1 MAINEGGRY
10 RTRRVRPHASH
21 RLMGVVSSQRFCV
34 AAEQGLGHK
43 LENELNVCDFINL
56 EQRFS

>member
-1 MAINEGGRY
+1 
-10 RTRRVRPHASH
+10 
-21 RLMGVVSSQRFCV
+21 MGVVSSQRFCV